1 MVLPLPFHSLVVA
14 FCHMVHLCY
23 GCNNLATVTWQ
34 AMGMLCTYIVHIVP
48 EFAEEGCNATLYM
61 HGWSHTWFN
70 PRTPMLYSDEAGE
83 RDLRVAKRYAPVLST
98 RQDASISESLKH
110 ELYQKFVQKKK
121 KIPCA
126 KIWAPVQR
134 NVVLEACMVA
144 ANAVWHVVFQRL
156 LEHLLHFQ
164 DGGGC
169 SHICTQTPVR

>member
-1 MVLPLPFHSLVVA
+1 MNIHCTLGCRQGHMRLVSLSP
-14 FCHMVHLCY
+14 
-23 GCNNLATVTWQ
+23 VT
-34 AMGMLCTYIVHIVP
+34 
-48 EFAEEGCNATLYM
+48 
-61 HGWSHTWFN
+61 
-70 PRTPMLYSDEAGE
+70 
-83 RDLRVAKRYAPVLST
+83 ST

-110 ELYQKFVQKKK
+110 ELNQKFVQKKK

-164 DGGGC
+164 D
-169 SHICTQTPVR
+169 